1 MRKLDSTLSHEW
13 LTTYLL
19 WTRCLDDLDSSVD
32 VPSSP
37 VGSAARGRTLMEE
50 LAELG
55 GTWATSSALFKV

>member
-55 GTWATSSALFKV
+55 GT